1 MNSWTAKTTV
11 YFLFAILCL
20 FALSARCPAQ
30 EDRRQKQEQSPQ
42 QSQYRDQAQTTQQ
55 DQQQTGSE
63 QSITGKV
70 SEKFGKYY
78 LEELM
83 RKTSYE
89 LQDSWQLKQ
98 YLGQK
103 VRVTGKVDTEH
114 NILHV
119 IAITKI
125 P

>member
-1 MNSWTAKTTV
+1 MNSWTSKTL
-11 YFLFAILCL
+11 YCLFATLCL
-20 FALSARCPAQ
+20 LALSARCSAQ

-78 LEELM
+78 VEEQL

-103 VRVTGKVDTEH
+103 VRVTGKVDAEH